1 MQGGDIAAET
11 PPRIIVGID
20 VIAQSTLVEERG
32 KLARWKTEQ
41 KRYIES
47 YNWAQL
53 SAIWN
58 KSFRYGL
65 SVELAAS
72 RAEHWTQDHLLQVM
86 ERLDS
91 RGGNPF
97 NEATL
102 YDSLEDFI
110 TELPY
115 RVNLK
120 GVIDL
125 RGRVAFYGSWGIE
138 LDNLN

>member
-1 MQGGDIAAET
+1 MQGGDISAST

-20 VIAQSTLVEERG
+20 VAVDSEVVEERG

-41 KRYIES
+41 KRYISS
-47 YNWAQL
+47 YHWAWL
-53 SAIWN
+53 SSLWN

-65 SVELAAS
+65 SIELAAS
-72 RAEHWTQDHLLQVM
+72 RAEGWTAEHLVQIM

-97 NEATL
+97 NHAEL
-102 YDSLEDFI
+102 YDSLEDLI
-110 TELPY
+110 GELPY
-115 RVNLK
+115 RTNLK
-120 GVIDL
+120 GVVDL
-125 RGRVAFYGSWGIE
+125 PGRVAYYGSWGVE